1 MDPGADLAQLSS
13 LGEERA
19 DLTLCST
26 NEEIASYEIHDM
38 HSNTNTLLSRS
49 CQTERLF
56 LTGGY
61 VYSKDALIQLNHKL
75 FKMHA
80 FL

>member
-1 MDPGADLAQLSS
+1 MPVSEMDPGADLAQLSS

-26 NEEIASYEIHDM
+26 NEEIASSEIHDM

-49 CQTERLF
+49 CQTELSVFDRGIRVFKGRLN
-56 LTGGY
+56 T
-61 VYSKDALIQLNHKL
+61 A
-75 FKMHA
+75 
-80 FL
+80 